1 MESETKKTFP
11 VTITTVV
18 EESQHEALRFV
29 AFRERKTMAEIVRAA
44 LEDYILKKSQE
55 YPIRVASGALR

>member
-1 MESETKKTFP
+1 MKSEKKNTKP

-18 EESQHEALRFV
+18 EESQHEALKFV

-44 LEDYILKKSQE
+44 LEDYIHKKSQE
-55 YPIRVASGALR
+55 YPIRVAEG